1 MVKSKKDNIK
11 NLYEI
16 ISGEKKLQ
24 EREELLRKAKKEA
37 ITAQKNKRREE
48 IINKDVELEKDP
60 VQNKKIV
67 QNIKLFEWEGPD
79 RYQVK
84 FKNKNFLVLV
94 VLCLLLILLLAI
106 LQHYYMMG
114 SVIAIL
120 FLIYVSGT
128 TKAEI
133 IKTKITARGIESYGK
148 LFEWYM
154 LESFYFAK
162 KETFDGYYSLIVNT
176 KLNIPKVLF
185 LIVPEKEKD
194 AIFVLLQDKLLY
206 DDIRK
211 QGRIDKITFGEYI
224 PLEKV

>member
-1 MVKSKKDNIK
+1 MAKTKKDSIK
-11 NLYEI
+11 DLYQI

-24 EREELLRKAKKEA
+24 EREALLKEAKKKA
-37 ITAQKNKRREE
+37 IIAEKNKRRED
-48 IINKDVELEKDP
+48 IVKGSVELEKDP
-60 VQNKKIV
+60 VQDRKIV

-84 FKNKNFLVLV
+84 FSNKNFLILV
-94 VLCLLLILLLAI
+94 ILCLLLILLLAV
-106 LQHYYMMG
+106 LNHYYMMG

-128 TKAEI
+128 TKPEMV
-133 IKTKITARGIESYGK
+133 KTKITARGIESYDK

-162 KETFDGYYSLIVNT
+162 KETSDGYYSLIVNT

-185 LIVPEKEKD
+185 LIVPKKDKD
-194 AIFVLLQDKLLY
+194 AIFVLLQEKLLY
-206 DDIRK
+206 TDIRK
-211 QGRIDKITFGEYI
+211 QGRIDRITFGDYI
-224 PLEKV
+224 SLEKV

>member
-24 EREELLRKAKKEA
+24 KREELLRKAKKEA

-133 IKTKITARGIESYGK
+133 ITTQIGRASVGK
-148 LFEWYM
+148 ECRSRWSPYH
-154 LESFYFAK
+154 
-162 KETFDGYYSLIVNT
+162 
-176 KLNIPKVLF
+176 
-185 LIVPEKEKD
+185 
-194 AIFVLLQDKLLY
+194 
-206 DDIRK
+206 
-211 QGRIDKITFGEYI
+211 
-224 PLEKV
+224 

>member
-1 MVKSKKDNIK
+1 M
-11 NLYEI
+11 
-16 ISGEKKLQ
+16 
-24 EREELLRKAKKEA
+24 
-37 ITAQKNKRREE
+37 
-48 IINKDVELEKDP
+48 
-60 VQNKKIV
+60 
-67 QNIKLFEWEGPD
+67 FEWEGPD

-84 FKNKNFLVLV
+84 FKNKNFLILV

-133 IKTKITARGIESYGK
+133 IKTKITARGIESYDK

-162 KETFDGYYSLIVNT
+162 KEAFDGYYSLIVNT